1 MNTKDKLTALEKKWI
16 LYDVANSAF
25 TLLISTIIPLYFNS
39 LAETAG
45 LTDVEYLARWGYAIS
60 VSTLIVA
67 FSGPVLGA
75 FSDKAGR
82 KKPLFAATIFI
93 GAAGCLAL
101 GLARQWL
108 LFLVVFVVAR
118 VAYSLSLVLYDSMLS
133 DVTTEARM
141 DTVSSHGYAWGYIG
155 SRVPFILCL
164 LLVLNA
170 DRFGLAT
177 STAMMISFAVVA
189 VWWVAV
195 SMPLLRSYR
204 QMHFLSDNE
213 IAAEPGILAQLGET
227 LKDMVRKPKI
237 LLFLLSF
244 FFYIDGVYT
253 IIDMST
259 AYGSALGLN
268 STDLLLALLVTQF
281 VAFPSALIMGRLSR
295 SVSSEKLITV
305 CICAYFC
312 IACFAFFL
320 AHAWQFW
327 VLAICVGMFQGGI
340 QALSRSHF
348 TKIIPPERSG
358 EYFGFMDICGKGAA
372 FLGTILM
379 SFVSQV
385 TGRISFGIIPIAL
398 FFLLGLVLFRL
409 SIAQDRA

>member
-155 SRVPFILCL
+155 SCVPFILCL

-409 SIAQDRA
+409 SIAKDRA

>member
-155 SRVPFILCL
+155 SCVPFILCL

-213 IAAEPGILAQLGET
+213 IAAEPGILSQLGET

>member
-1 MNTKDKLTALEKKWI
+1 MEADRKLTSLEKKWI

-25 TLLISTIIPLYFNS
+25 TLMISTLIPLFFNA
-39 LAETAG
+39 LAEDAG
-45 LTDVEYLARWGYAIS
+45 LSDVDYLARWGYAIS
-60 VSTLIVA
+60 LSTLIVA
-67 FSGPVLGA
+67 FAGPVLGA

-82 KKPLFAATIFI
+82 KKPLFAAVIFI
-93 GAAGCLAL
+93 GAAGCLL
-101 GLARQWL
+101 MGLAGQWL
-108 LFLVVFVVAR
+108 LFLVIFVVAR

-133 DVTTEARM
+133 DVTTEDRM
-141 DTVSSHGYAWGYIG
+141 DTVSSSGYAWGYIG
-155 SRVPFILCL
+155 SCIPFILCL
-164 LLVLNA
+164 VLVLNA
-170 DRFGLAT
+170 DKLGLGT
-177 STAMMISFAVVA
+177 TRAMMISFALVA
-189 VWWVAV
+189 VWWIVV
-195 SMPLLRSYR
+195 SLPLLKSYK
-204 QMHFLSDNE
+204 QINYLS
-213 IAAEPGILAQLGET
+213 AEEVAEAPGVFSQLGET
-227 LKDMVRKPKI
+227 LKDMVSNPRI
-237 LLFLLSF
+237 LLFLLAF

-259 AYGSALGLN
+259 AYGSALGLG

-295 SVSSEKLITV
+295 SVSSETLITV

-379 SFVSQV
+379 SFVSQI
-385 TGRISFGIIPIAL
+385 TGHISFGIIPIAI
-398 FFLLGLVLFRL
+398 FFLLGLILFRM
-409 SIAQDRA
+409 SAARKD

>member
-155 SRVPFILCL
+155 SCVPFILCL

>member
-67 FSGPVLGA
+67 LSGPVLGA

-155 SRVPFILCL
+155 SCIPFILCL

-409 SIAQDRA
+409 SIAKDRA